1 MDARRW
7 AREPSPLRR
16 ISKSMLNMPGYPNTT
31 LLKPPMTLY
40 WPARFML
47 LLYFTLLVLVAINL
61 ARVLDLPLH
70 LAAVP
75 PGVALVALA
84 AAWFSLGTR
93 RALFTALLAL
103 GILNLA
109 AVALVLAV
117 PAWQVIADGAST
129 SWAGRMAPL
138 VVAALA
144 LHACNLWVS
153 TAASGEHDDALE
165 RLARLFYGP
174 GILPSLITALILC
187 AGLLLGL
194 ELLARGGAEAP
205 AQALTRRVLERGVIP
220 PLTVL
225 LFFWGALL
233 LLGKWWN
240 GWYLRRVLAR
250 WNAMSPAAATPF
262 SASLDTLAAKPAEMD
277 EGLQLLWRRH
287 EESWLLPRYISWA
300 VPILGFIGTV
310 LGISLAAEG
319 IRRIIA
325 SDAGLASLSKDLDG
339 AIAPLGIAFDTT
351 LVALSLSVVLTLVLV
366 LVQRGE
372 ERLLTTLERRL
383 RDAARGA

>member
-1 MDARRW
+1 
-7 AREPSPLRR
+7 
-16 ISKSMLNMPGYPNTT
+16 
-31 LLKPPMTLY
+31 MTLP
-40 WPARFML
+40 WPARL
-47 LLYFTLLVLVAINL
+47 LLLLHFLLLVLVAVNL
-61 ARVLDLPLH
+61 APVLDLPLW
-70 LAAVP
+70 LAPIP
-75 PGVALVALA
+75 PAGALLALLA
-84 AAWFSLGTR
+84 TRLAFGTR
-93 RALFTALLAL
+93 RALFTCLLVLGTIAL
-103 GILNLA
+103 I

-117 PAWQVIADGAST
+117 PAWQVIADGASA

-138 VVAALA
+138 FVAALA

-153 TAASGEHDDALE
+153 TAASGEHDESLE

-187 AGLLLGL
+187 AGLILAM
-194 ELLARGGAEAP
+194 ELLARGGEE
-205 AQALTRRVLERGVIP
+205 AQALTRRLLERGVIP
-220 PLTVL
+220 PITVL

-250 WNAMSPAAATPF
+250 WRDRPSAPATPF
-262 SASLDTLAAKPAEMD
+262 AAGLDALTADPADLD
-277 EGLQLLWRRH
+277 EGMQLLWRRH

-310 LGISLAAEG
+310 LGISLAADG

-325 SDAGLASLSKDLDG
+325 SDAGLASLSRDLDG

-351 LVALSLSVVLTLVLV
+351 LIALSLSVVLTLLLV

-383 RDAARGA
+383 REAARGA